1 MEGPTDEMAHDDIW
15 DDSALIRSWDEAL
28 DEYKKYHSIHASGG
42 KLEDLPEY
50 SQDAKPETSDTH
62 HQSEPVWTS
71 AAVTSDQNTPSN
83 QPARDSHEQIT
94 TGSTGN
100 GNATK
105 DGMNDGVASGA
116 GSGDRHAGESHGQDS
131 AGGNMA
137 PPQVLLGAVQDEGLK
152 RLLMSWYYAGYYTG
166 LYEGKQARQDQQ

>member
-1 MEGPTDEMAHDDIW
+1 MEGPGNEMAHDDVW

-62 HQSEPVWTS
+62 HQSEPVWSS
-71 AAVTSDQNTPSN
+71 AALTSDQNTPSN
-83 QPARDSHEQIT
+83 QPAQEHREQIT
-94 TGSTGN
+94 AGSTDD
-100 GNATK
+100 ATQ
-105 DGMNDGVASGA
+105 DGMNDGAAS
-116 GSGDRHAGESHGQDS
+116 GSGDGRHAGESHGEGA

-137 PPQVLLGAVQDEGLK
+137 PPQALLGSVRDEGLK

-166 LYEGKQARQDQQ
+166 LYEGKQTRQTQQ